1 MSGNTPLRDYLK
13 LQTSKLA
20 SANVQEVKIK
30 SEILVQNHLKLS
42 KADLYLENIEIS
54 DKDIKAMDKMFSELS
69 KNKPIQHIIGES
81 YFYDNRFLTP
91 PGVFI
96 PRPETELLVDC
107 AIDFLSKRKSSLT
120 VVDFCS
126 GSGCVL
132 LSVAK
137 KFPNHKYIGIDISD
151 IAIDVAQ
158 KNSQFLD
165 LKNVQFI
172 KDDIFN
178 YLSPK
183 ADLIICNPPY
193 LATNE
198 IDTLEESVKNHD
210 PIDALTDFKDGTSF
224 YKHLI
229 TNFEKFIKKNGA
241 MLLELPF
248 SEVTKNIISFNTD
261 FNNKKS
267 VFYKD
272 LEGKKRVIKIY

>member
-1 MSGNTPLRDYLK
+1 MSSNIPLRDYLK

-20 SANVQEVKIK
+20 NTNVQEVKIK

-42 KADLYLENIEIS
+42 KADLYLENLEIS
-54 DKDIKAMDKMFSELS
+54 DKDIKAMDKMFFELS

-107 AIDFLSKRKSSLT
+107 AIDFLSKRKSYLT

-126 GSGCVL
+126 GTGCVL
-132 LSVAK
+132 LKKKK
-137 KFPNHKYIGIDISD
+137 KFPNHEYIGVDISD

-158 KNSQFLD
+158 KNSQLLD

-198 IDTLEESVKNHD
+198 IDNLEESVKNHD
-210 PIDALTDFKDGTSF
+210 PVEALTDFKDGTSF

-229 TNFEKFIKKNGA
+229 INFEKLIKKNGA

-261 FNNKKS
+261 FNNNKS

>member
-1 MSGNTPLRDYLK
+1 MSGNIPLRDYLK

-20 SANVQEVKIK
+20 STNVQEVKIK

-54 DKDIKAMDKMFSELS
+54 VKDIKVMDKMFSELS

-198 IDTLEESVKNHD
+198 IDNLEESVKNHD
-210 PIDALTDFKDGTSF
+210 PIEALTDFKDGTSF

-229 TNFEKFIKKNGA
+229 INFEKFIKKNGA

-267 VFYKD
+267 VFFKD

>member
-1 MSGNTPLRDYLK
+1 MSGNIPLRDYLK

-20 SANVQEVKIK
+20 STNLQEVKIK

-54 DKDIKAMDKMFSELS
+54 AKDIKVMDKMFSELS

-198 IDTLEESVKNHD
+198 IDNLEESVKNHD
-210 PIDALTDFKDGTSF
+210 PVEALTDFKDGTSF

-229 TNFEKFIKKNGA
+229 INFEKLIKKNGA

-261 FNNKKS
+261 FNNNKS

>member
-1 MSGNTPLRDYLK
+1 MSGNITLRDYLK

-20 SANVQEVKIK
+20 STNVQEIKIK

-54 DKDIKAMDKMFSELS
+54 VKDIKVMDKMFSELS

-165 LKNVQFI
+165 LKNIQFI

-198 IDTLEESVKNHD
+198 IDNLEESVKNHD
-210 PIDALTDFKDGTSF
+210 PIEALTDFKDGTSF

-229 TNFEKFIKKNGA
+229 INFEKLIKKNGA

>member
-1 MSGNTPLRDYLK
+1 MSGNITLRDYLK

-20 SANVQEVKIK
+20 STNVQEIKIK

-54 DKDIKAMDKMFSELS
+54 VKDIKVMDKMFSELS

-198 IDTLEESVKNHD
+198 IDNLEESVKNHD
-210 PIDALTDFKDGTSF
+210 PIEALTDFKDGTSF

-241 MLLELPF
+241 MVLELPF

>member
-1 MSGNTPLRDYLK
+1 MSSNIPLRDYLK

-20 SANVQEVKIK
+20 STNVQEVKIK

-54 DKDIKAMDKMFSELS
+54 DKDIKVMDKMFSELS
-69 KNKPIQHIIGES
+69 KNKPIQHITGES

-198 IDTLEESVKNHD
+198 IHNLEESVKNHD
-210 PIDALTDFKDGTSF
+210 PIEALTDFKDGTSF

-229 TNFEKFIKKNGA
+229 INFEKFIKKNGA

-272 LEGKKRVIKIY
+272 FEGKKRVIKIY

>member
-1 MSGNTPLRDYLK
+1 MSGNIPLRDYLK

-20 SANVQEVKIK
+20 STNLQEVKIK

-198 IDTLEESVKNHD
+198 IDNLEESVKNHD
-210 PIDALTDFKDGTSF
+210 PVEALTDFKDGTSF

-229 TNFEKFIKKNGA
+229 INFEKLIKKNGA

-261 FNNKKS
+261 FNNNKS

>member
-1 MSGNTPLRDYLK
+1 MSDNITLRDYLK

-20 SANVQEVKIK
+20 STNVQEIKIK

-54 DKDIKAMDKMFSELS
+54 DKDIKVMDKMFSELS

-198 IDTLEESVKNHD
+198 IDNLEESVKNHD
-210 PIDALTDFKDGTSF
+210 PIEALTDFKDGTSF

-229 TNFEKFIKKNGA
+229 INFEKLIKKNGA

-267 VFYKD
+267 VFFKD

>member
-1 MSGNTPLRDYLK
+1 MSSNIHLRDYLK

-20 SANVQEVKIK
+20 NSNVQEVQIK

-81 YFYDNRFLTP
+81 YFYENRFLTP

-120 VVDFCS
+120 VIDFCS

-132 LSVAK
+132 LSIAK

-151 IAIDVAQ
+151 IAINVAQ

-172 KDDIFN
+172 KNDIFN

-183 ADLIICNPPY
+183 VDLIICNPPY

-198 IDTLEESVKNHD
+198 IDNLDESVKNHD

-229 TNFEKFIKKNGA
+229 INFEKLIKKNGA

-248 SEVTKNIISFNTD
+248 SEVTKNIISFNTN
-261 FNNKKS
+261 FNNNKS

>member
-1 MSGNTPLRDYLK
+1 MSGNITLRDYLK

-20 SANVQEVKIK
+20 SSNVQEIKIK

-54 DKDIKAMDKMFSELS
+54 VKDIKVMDKMFSELS

-158 KNSQFLD
+158 KNSQLLD

-198 IDTLEESVKNHD
+198 IDNLEESVKNHD
-210 PIDALTDFKDGTSF
+210 PIEALTDFKDGTSF

-229 TNFEKFIKKNGA
+229 INFEKLIKKNGA

-267 VFYKD
+267 VFFKD

>member
-1 MSGNTPLRDYLK
+1 MSGNITLRDYLK

-20 SANVQEVKIK
+20 STNVQEIKIK

-54 DKDIKAMDKMFSELS
+54 VKDIKVMDKMFSELS

-107 AIDFLSKRKSSLT
+107 AIDFLSKRKSSLR
-120 VVDFCS
+120 VVDFCT

-137 KFPNHKYIGIDISD
+137 KFPNHKYIGIDISG

-165 LKNVQFI
+165 IKNVQFI

-198 IDTLEESVKNHD
+198 IDNLEESVKNHD
-210 PIDALTDFKDGTSF
+210 PIEALTDFKDGTSF
-224 YKHLI
+224 YKYLI
-229 TNFEKFIKKNGA
+229 INFEKLIMKNGA

-267 VFYKD
+267 VFFKD

>member
-1 MSGNTPLRDYLK
+1 MSDNITLRDYLK

-20 SANVQEVKIK
+20 STNVQEIKIK

-54 DKDIKAMDKMFSELS
+54 VKDIKVMDKMFSELS

-198 IDTLEESVKNHD
+198 IDNLEESVKNHD
-210 PIDALTDFKDGTSF
+210 PIEALTDFKDGTSF

-229 TNFEKFIKKNGA
+229 INFEKLIKKNGA

-267 VFYKD
+267 VFFKD

>member
-1 MSGNTPLRDYLK
+1 MSGNITLRDYLK

-20 SANVQEVKIK
+20 STNVQEIKIK

-54 DKDIKAMDKMFSELS
+54 VKDIKVMDKMFSELS

-137 KFPNHKYIGIDISD
+137 KFPNHKYIGIDKSD

-198 IDTLEESVKNHD
+198 IDNLEESVKNHD
-210 PIDALTDFKDGTSF
+210 PIEALTDFKDGTSF

-229 TNFEKFIKKNGA
+229 INFEKFIKKNGA

-267 VFYKD
+267 VFFKD

>member
-1 MSGNTPLRDYLK
+1 MSGNIPLRDYLK

-20 SANVQEVKIK
+20 STNVQEIKIK

-54 DKDIKAMDKMFSELS
+54 VKDIKVMDKMFSELS

-198 IDTLEESVKNHD
+198 IDNLEESVKNHD
-210 PIDALTDFKDGTSF
+210 PIEALTDFKDGTSF

-229 TNFEKFIKKNGA
+229 INFEKFIKKNGA

-267 VFYKD
+267 VFFKD

>member
-107 AIDFLSKRKSSLT
+107 AIDFLSKRKRSLT

-137 KFPNHKYIGIDISD
+137 KFPNHKYIGVDISD

-229 TNFEKFIKKNGA
+229 INFEKFIKKNGA

>member
-1 MSGNTPLRDYLK
+1 MSSNITLRDYLK

-20 SANVQEVKIK
+20 STNVQEIKIK

-54 DKDIKAMDKMFSELS
+54 VKDIKVMDKMFSELS

-198 IDTLEESVKNHD
+198 IDNLEESVKNHD
-210 PIDALTDFKDGTSF
+210 PIEALTDFKDGTSF

-229 TNFEKFIKKNGA
+229 INFEKLIKENGA

-267 VFYKD
+267 VFFKD

>member
-1 MSGNTPLRDYLK
+1 MSGNITLRDYLK

-20 SANVQEVKIK
+20 STNVQEIKIK

-54 DKDIKAMDKMFSELS
+54 VKDIKVMDKMFSELS

-198 IDTLEESVKNHD
+198 IDNLEESVKNHD
-210 PIDALTDFKDGTSF
+210 PIEALTDFKDGTSF

-229 TNFEKFIKKNGA
+229 INFEKFIKKNGA